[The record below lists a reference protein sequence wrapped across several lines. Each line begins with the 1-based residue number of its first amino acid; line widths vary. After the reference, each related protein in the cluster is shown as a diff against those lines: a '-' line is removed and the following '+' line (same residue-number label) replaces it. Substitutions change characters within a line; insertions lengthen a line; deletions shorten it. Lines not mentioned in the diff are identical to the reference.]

1 MSITYDVE
9 PDLSLEGYL
18 DILKRSTLAERR
30 RTGNRER
37 LARILENS
45 DIIVTARTSEG
56 QLIGLSR
63 SVSDFGEVI
72 YVADLCVDTAFQG
85 QAVGNTLLEKS
96 REEAGGD
103 EVRLI
108 LLSAPAAMEY
118 YPKVGLEHL
127 GNCFGT
133 PKL

>member
-1 MSITYDVE
+1 MSITYGVE
-9 PDLSLEGYL
+9 PDLLLEDYL

-30 RTGNRER
+30 RTENHER
-37 LARILENS
+37 LARILKNS
-45 DIIVTARTSEG
+45 DLIVTARDGEG

-63 SVSDFGEVI
+63 SVTDFGEMI
-72 YVADLCVDTAFQG
+72 YVADLCVDRALQG
-85 QAVGNTLLEKS
+85 QGVGKTLLERS

-108 LLSAPAAMEY
+108 LLSAPAAMDY

>member
-1 MSITYDVE
+1 MPISYNLE

-30 RTGNRER
+30 RTRNRER

-85 QAVGNTLLEKS
+85 QGVGNTLLEKS

>member
-1 MSITYDVE
+1 MSITYSLE
-9 PDLSLEGYL
+9 PGLSLEDYL

-30 RTGNRER
+30 RTENHER
-37 LARILENS
+37 LARILKNS
-45 DIIVTARTSEG
+45 DLIVTARTSKG

-63 SVSDFGEVI
+63 SVSDFGEMI
-72 YVADLCVDTAFQG
+72 YVADLCVDTVFQG
-85 QAVGNTLLEKS
+85 QGVGKKLLERS

-108 LLSAPAAMEY
+108 LLSAPAAMDY

>member
-1 MSITYDVE
+1 MPISYNLE

-30 RTGNRER
+30 RTRNRER

-85 QAVGNTLLEKS
+85 QGWEILCSKRVGRR
-96 REEAGGD
+96 RE
-103 EVRLI
+103 
-108 LLSAPAAMEY
+108 AMRS
-118 YPKVGLEHL
+118 V
-127 GNCFGT
+127 
-133 PKL
+133 

>member
-1 MSITYDVE
+1 MPISYNLE

-30 RTGNRER
+30 RTQNHER
-37 LARILENS
+37 LARILKNS
-45 DIIVTARTSEG
+45 DLIVTARTNEG

-63 SVSDFGEVI
+63 SVSDFGEMI

-85 QAVGNTLLEKS
+85 QGVGKNLLDKS

-108 LLSAPAAMEY
+108 LLSAPAAMDY